1 MRILLL
7 LALAG
12 VCAAQHR
19 MHAVGVTTRD
29 WVVGK
34 PLLPGGLFAKA
45 DGGEWRNL
53 GHRHPYMMGLAWL
66 AEAPGTLFVAAGN
79 GVIRVPAEGRW
90 RILTGHDVTELRDI
104 SAGAGGVLVFGHTAG
119 LRSSAD
125 QGATWKEL
133 SGGLRRKYVNA
144 VRADRTR
151 TGRIVAGTEEG
162 LFVSEDAGAT
172 WRAAGAMGFQVM
184 HIEQSPH
191 DGAVWLAVTEKG
203 GLFRSGDGGRTF
215 ENAGNV
221 GVGRNLYDIAFDPT
235 SAQRMAVSGWGPGV
249 QVSED
254 GGRTWEARNAGLPR
268 PDVWSVA
275 FDPDHAG
282 RLYAAVHEEALYVS
296 EDAGRTWKEDGLKG
310 SIVYRMFFV
319 PAGGAR

>member
-1 MRILLL
+1 MRLLLL

-12 VCAAQHR
+12 VCSGQHR
-19 MHAVGVTTRD
+19 LHAVGVTTRD

-34 PLLPGGLFAKA
+34 PLLPGGLFVKA
-45 DGGEWRNL
+45 DGGEWRNP

-66 AEAPGTLFVAAGN
+66 AEAPGTLFAAAGN
-79 GVIRVPAEGRW
+79 GVIRITPDGRW
-90 RILTGHDVTELRDI
+90 RILTGSDVTELRDI
-104 SAGAGGVLVFGHTAG
+104 SAGAGGALVFGHTAG
-119 LRSSAD
+119 LRMSLD
-125 QGATWKEL
+125 RGETWKEL
-133 SGGLRRKYVNA
+133 SAGLHRKYVNA
-144 VRADRTR
+144 VRADRTKA
-151 TGRIVAGTEEG
+151 GRIVAGTEEG
-162 LFVSEDAGAT
+162 LFVSEDGGGKWAP
-172 WRAAGAMGFQVM
+172 AGAMGFQAM

-191 DGAVWLAVTEKG
+191 DGRVWLAVTEQG

-221 GVGRNLYDIAFDPT
+221 GVGRNLYDIAFDAT
-235 SAQRMAVSGWGPGV
+235 DAKRIAVGGWGPGV

-254 GGRTWEARNAGLPR
+254 GGKTWAARNAGLPR
-268 PDVWSVA
+268 PDVWSLA

-282 RLYAAVHEEALYVS
+282 RLYAAVHEEAVYVS

-319 PAGGAR
+319 PAGGAQ